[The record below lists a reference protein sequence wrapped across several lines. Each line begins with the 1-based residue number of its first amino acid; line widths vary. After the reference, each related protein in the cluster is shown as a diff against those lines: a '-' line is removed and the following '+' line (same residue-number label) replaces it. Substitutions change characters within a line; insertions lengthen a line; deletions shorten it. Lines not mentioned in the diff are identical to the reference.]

1 MTVALV
7 CFNIEDKKWIT
18 KGKLRYEHVALVKVK
33 RKKQKKWVV
42 WRALSLAH
50 NNQRKSEKERVDI

>member
-1 MTVALV
+1 MTIALV

-18 KGKLRYEHVALVKVK
+18 